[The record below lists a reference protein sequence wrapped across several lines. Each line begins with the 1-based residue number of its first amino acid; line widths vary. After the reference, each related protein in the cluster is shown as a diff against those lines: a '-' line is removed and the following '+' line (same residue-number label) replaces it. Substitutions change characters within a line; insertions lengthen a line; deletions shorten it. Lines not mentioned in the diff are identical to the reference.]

1 MTTPSS
7 DNHIV
12 ALHQALIPNW
22 TSPAFNKF
30 VDATR
35 ALVDELA
42 NTTTA
47 RDGKEEMMRCDEI
60 FRQICWLEQRFWPEV
75 NGMGEE
81 VDNAQLD
88 RPTNMGPM
96 GAVLNHG
103 MNNNAVNNT
112 QSNNQPINNGPL
124 NAGRTN
130 SNTVNNNNNNNTGNN
145 MNTPVAQMSRQS
157 MTRPMTESQ
166 SMNRPMA
173 ESQSM
178 NRPMMESQS
187 MSNQAISNSA
197 MSPGDEDTPGNGEG
211 RQSSIFSPSEFED

>member
-75 NGMGEE
+75 SGMGEE
-81 VDNAQLD
+81 VDGAQLD
-88 RPTNMGPM
+88 RPTNMQLDRPNMGPM
-96 GAVLNHG
+96 GAGLNHG

-112 QSNNQPINNGPL
+112 QPSNQPINNGPL
-124 NAGRTN
+124 NAGRMN

-145 MNTPVAQMSRQS
+145 MNAPVAQMSRQS
-157 MTRPMTESQ
+157 M
-166 SMNRPMA
+166 
-173 ESQSM
+173 
-178 NRPMMESQS
+178 NRPMMETQN
-187 MSNQAISNSA
+187 MNNQANSNSA
-197 MSPGDEDTPGNGEG
+197 MSPGDEDAPGHDEG
-211 RQSSIFSPSEFED
+211 RQSSIFSSSEFED